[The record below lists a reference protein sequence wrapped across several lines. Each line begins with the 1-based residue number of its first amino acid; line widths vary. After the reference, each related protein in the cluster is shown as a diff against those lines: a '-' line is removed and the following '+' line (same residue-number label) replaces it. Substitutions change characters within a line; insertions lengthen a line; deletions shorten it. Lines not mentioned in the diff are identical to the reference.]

1 MTKKGYVIRNY
12 RQCLKSKM
20 FKLEND
26 ITLLF
31 IGSIS
36 LLRRKVRAMGQRI
49 RFPLLAPKSICDD
62 KLESKQEKCPWSLM
76 SIQNINCHKILQ
88 IIMV

>member
-1 MTKKGYVIRNY
+1 MTPQLALDANSKKVLQIFMNLKKNGCVIGNY

-31 IGSIS
+31 VDYIS
-36 LLRRKVRAMGQRI
+36 PLKHEVWMMGQCI
-49 RFPLLAPKSICDD
+49 KFPLLAPKVICDD
-62 KLESKQEKCPWSLM
+62 KLELK
-76 SIQNINCHKILQ
+76 
-88 IIMV
+88 